1 MLIFKNG
8 TIADYREVFPNTSFT
23 AFGPND
29 EFLRENDAYRVTSWL
44 PHDRATEKLVASI
57 PYIKDGMAYTV
68 MVEPKTQEELDADY
82 KAKAAAVRA
91 QRNRLLSEYDWTQLA
106 DAQVD
111 KQAWAI
117 YRQALRDVPSQDGFP
132 DTIVWPEKP

>member
-23 AFGPND
+23 AYGPND
-29 EFLRENDAYRVTSWL
+29 EFLRENDAYRVTAWL
-44 PHDRATEKLVASI
+44 PHDRATEKLVSSI
-57 PYIKDGMAYTV
+57 PYIQNNIAYTV
-68 MVEPKTQEELDADY
+68 VVEPKTQDELDADY
-82 KAKAAAVRA
+82 QAKASTVRA
-91 QRNRLLSEYDWTQLA
+91 QRNKLLAECDWTQLA

-111 KQAWAI
+111 KVAWAA

-132 DTIVWPEKP
+132 DTITWPDKP

>member
-29 EFLRENDAYRVTSWL
+29 EFLKENDAYRVTSWL

-82 KAKAAAVRA
+82 QAKAAAVRT
-91 QRNRLLSEYDWTQLA
+91 QRNRLLSECDWTQLA

-111 KQAWAI
+111 KVVWAT

-132 DTIVWPEKP
+132 DTITWPDKP

>member
-57 PYIKDGMAYTV
+57 PYIQNGIAYTV

-82 KAKAAAVRA
+82 QAKPAAVRA
-91 QRNRLLSEYDWTQLA
+91 QRNRLLSECDWTQLA

-111 KQAWAI
+111 KQAWAA

>member
-29 EFLRENDAYRVTSWL
+29 EFLKENDAYRVTSWL

-82 KAKAAAVRA
+82 QAKAAAVRT
-91 QRNRLLSEYDWTQLA
+91 QRNRLLSECDWTQLA

-111 KQAWAI
+111 KVAWGA

-132 DTIVWPEKP
+132 DTITWPDKP

>member
-29 EFLRENDAYRVTSWL
+29 EFLKENDAYRVTSWL

-82 KAKAAAVRA
+82 KAKAAAVRT
-91 QRNRLLSEYDWTQLA
+91 QRNRLLSECDWTQLA
-106 DAQVD
+106 DAQAD
-111 KQAWAI
+111 KQAWAT

-132 DTIVWPEKP
+132 DTITWPDKP

>member
-57 PYIKDGMAYTV
+57 PYIQNGIAYTV
-68 MVEPKTQEELDADY
+68 MVEPKTPEELDADY

>member
-1 MLIFKNG
+1 
-8 TIADYREVFPNTSFT
+8 
-23 AFGPND
+23 
-29 EFLRENDAYRVTSWL
+29 
-44 PHDRATEKLVASI
+44 
-57 PYIKDGMAYTV
+57 
-68 MVEPKTQEELDADY
+68 MVEPKTPEELDADY